1 MVGLARSGSII
12 RAAASDRHGSNFEM
26 TINRLMISAAG
37 MMFLFCNPILGPNWQ
52 LRRGVIQHY
61 QFPIVFELSDTA
73 VAGVPLTVNVATYG
87 GGCVRR
93 GFVEVKING
102 LTAEL
107 APYDSV
113 LVRATVCTLELYG
126 YRHEVNLV
134 FEQKGIAT
142 VRLVGREMPAD
153 KKIIVTRTVLVQ

>member
-1 MVGLARSGSII
+1 
-12 RAAASDRHGSNFEM
+12 M

-37 MMFLFCNPILGPNWQ
+37 MMFLVCTPILGPNWR
-52 LRRGVIQHY
+52 LKRGVIQY
-61 QFPIVFELSDTA
+61 YEDPVVIQLSDT
-73 VAGVPLTVNVATYG
+73 VIAGAPMTVSVTTYG
-87 GGCVRR
+87 GGGGGCSRR

-113 LVRATVCTLELYG
+113 AVRATGCTLVLHL

-142 VRLVGREMPAD
+142 VRLVGKEWPAD